1 MRPGR
6 TLGRLSSQ
14 VAAVLRGKHK
24 PTFTPWMDNGDFVII
39 LNADK
44 IAVTGNRE
52 DEKMY
57 YNFSGYAGGLKET
70 NLRGLMAKHPT
81 RAVELA
87 IKGMLP
93 HNRLGR
99 QMFKKLQRVR
109 GREHPHAAQKP
120 KKLEFDNPPGG
131 VRSSNDRS
139 ILRRHRT
146 TQDLDGARAVCTAA
160 APARSR

>member
-1 MRPGR
+1 VKTYSLKENNITREWYVVDATGQN
-6 TLGRLSSQ
+6 LGRLSSQ

-24 PTFTPWMDNGDFVII
+24 PTFTPWLDNGDFVIV
-39 LNADK
+39 LNADQ

-52 DEKMY
+52 DAKMY
-57 YNFSGYAGGLKET
+57 YHFTGYAGGLKET

-99 QMFKKLQRVR
+99 QMFKKLHVYA
-109 GREHPHAAQKP
+109 GDEHPHAAQKP
-120 KKLEFDNPPGG
+120 KKFEL
-131 VRSSNDRS
+131 
-139 ILRRHRT
+139 
-146 TQDLDGARAVCTAA
+146 
-160 APARSR
+160 

>member
-1 MRPGR
+1 VKTYSLKENDIIREWFVVDAAGKN
-6 TLGRLSSQ
+6 LGRLSSQ

-52 DEKMY
+52 DAKMY
-57 YNFSGYAGGLKET
+57 YNFTGYAGGLKET

-81 RAVELA
+81 HAVELA

-99 QMFKKLQRVR
+99 QMFKKLHVYA
-109 GREHPHAAQKP
+109 GDEHPHGAQKP
-120 KKLEFDNPPGG
+120 KKLE
-131 VRSSNDRS
+131 
-139 ILRRHRT
+139 L
-146 TQDLDGARAVCTAA
+146 
-160 APARSR
+160 

>member
-1 MRPGR
+1 MKTYTLKESDITREWYVVDAAGQN
-6 TLGRLSSQ
+6 LGRLSSQ

-52 DEKMY
+52 DAKMY
-57 YNFSGYAGGLKET
+57 YNFTGYAGGLKET
-70 NLRGLMAKHPT
+70 NFRGLMAKHPT

-99 QMFKKLQRVR
+99 QMLKKLHVYA
-109 GREHPHAAQKP
+109 GDEHPHSAQKP
-120 KKLEFDNPPGG
+120 KKLE
-131 VRSSNDRS
+131 
-139 ILRRHRT
+139 I
-146 TQDLDGARAVCTAA
+146 
-160 APARSR
+160 

>member
-1 MRPGR
+1 VKTYTLKENVITREWYVVDAAGQN
-6 TLGRLSSQ
+6 LGRLSSQ

-24 PTFTPWMDNGDFVII
+24 PTFTPWLDNGDFVII

-52 DEKMY
+52 AAKMY
-57 YNFSGYAGGLKET
+57 YRFTGYAGGLKET

-99 QMFKKLQRVR
+99 QMFKKLHVYA
-109 GREHPHAAQKP
+109 GDEHPHAAQKP
-120 KKLEFDNPPGG
+120 KKLQF
-131 VRSSNDRS
+131 
-139 ILRRHRT
+139 
-146 TQDLDGARAVCTAA
+146 
-160 APARSR
+160 

>member
-1 MRPGR
+1 MAGVISVK
-6 TLGRLSSQ
+6 TYSLKENDITHEWFVVDAAGQNLGRLSSQ

-24 PTFTPWMDNGDFVII
+24 PTFTPWLDNGDFVII

-52 DEKMY
+52 AAKMY
-57 YNFSGYAGGLKET
+57 YNFTGYAGGLKET

-99 QMFKKLQRVR
+99 QMFKKLHVYA
-109 GREHPHAAQKP
+109 GDEHPHGAQKP
-120 KKLEFDNPPGG
+120 KKLEF
-131 VRSSNDRS
+131 
-139 ILRRHRT
+139 
-146 TQDLDGARAVCTAA
+146 
-160 APARSR
+160 